1 MRSDREK
8 LLDISEAIERI
19 EQYSSQGRGLFE
31 CDQLVQVWMVHHLQV
46 IGEAASQISEQTQS
60 RYPDIPWRKIV
71 AMRNL
76 VVHAYYKVDLDE
88 VWGAVERDIPALKA
102 QVAAILDSEDE

>member
-19 EQYSSQGRGLFE
+19 EQYSSQGCGLFE
-31 CDQLVQVWMVHHLQV
+31 RDQLVQVWIVHHLQI
-46 IGEAASQISEQTQS
+46 IGEAASQVSEQTRS

-71 AMRNL
+71 AMRNI
-76 VVHAYYKVDLDE
+76 VVHAYFKVDLDE
-88 VWGAVERDIPALKA
+88 VWGVVERDIPVLKA
-102 QVAAILDSEDE
+102 QVAAILDLEGE

>member
-31 CDQLVQVWMVHHLQV
+31 CDQLVQVWIVHHLQI
-46 IGEAASQISEQTQS
+46 IGEAASRISEQTQS

-71 AMRNL
+71 AMRNI
-76 VVHAYYKVDLDE
+76 VVHAYFKVDLDE
-88 VWGAVERDIPALKA
+88 VWGVVERDIPALKA
-102 QVAAILDSEDE
+102 RVAAILELEDK